1 MRTRFVIFE
10 GNQGTRLRMYR
21 QLQDAPVVDEFM
33 GERQLLKLAMDCL
46 IAYVRL
52 IGRKKL

>member
-1 MRTRFVIFE
+1 MRSRFVIFE

-21 QLQDAPVVDEFM
+21 QLQDAPVIDEFM

>member
-1 MRTRFVIFE
+1 MKTRFVIFE

-33 GERQLLKLAMDCL
+33 GERQLLKLAMDWL

-52 IGRKKL
+52 IGRKKI